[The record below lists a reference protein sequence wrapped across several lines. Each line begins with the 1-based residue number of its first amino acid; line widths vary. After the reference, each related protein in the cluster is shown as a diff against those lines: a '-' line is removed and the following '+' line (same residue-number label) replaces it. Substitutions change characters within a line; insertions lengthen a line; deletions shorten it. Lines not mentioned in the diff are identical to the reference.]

1 MDKIYYNNNEY
12 TKLYE
17 HEGGG
22 IYFVSETSNIAT
34 SWLDV
39 YPDETV
45 KYLWNG
51 ITHPLGMLDGNQV
64 VKN

>member
-1 MDKIYYNNNEY
+1 MDKIYYNNDEY

-22 IYFVSETSNIAT
+22 IYFVSGTSNIVT